1 MQGHALRAPA
11 GGPTT
16 SVAWLPPHVM
26 APPHPLQVE
35 PPPMLEDLELELE
48 PKGRV
53 KGDLA
58 RALEGLRREGD

>member
-1 MQGHALRAPA
+1 
-11 GGPTT
+11 
-16 SVAWLPPHVM
+16 
-26 APPHPLQVE
+26 
-35 PPPMLEDLELELE
+35 MLEDLELELE